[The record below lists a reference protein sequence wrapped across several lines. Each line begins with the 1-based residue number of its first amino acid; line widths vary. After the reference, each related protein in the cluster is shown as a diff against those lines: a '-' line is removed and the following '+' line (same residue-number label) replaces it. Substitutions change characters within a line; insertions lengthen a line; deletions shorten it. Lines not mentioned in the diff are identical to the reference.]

1 MLEELRS
8 LYEGN
13 LRAELSS
20 QRLVV
25 VTDAVGDDGDREFL
39 LGMTDEP
46 PRDDG
51 GEGHEP
57 VVAGEDEGGFHQAP
71 TSPSD
76 SAGKPAAADIS
87 MADRVAAK
95 SLASCARLPRLP
107 EALRYTSD
115 L

>member
-13 LRAELSS
+13 LRAELLR
-20 QRLVV
+20 QRLVL

-39 LGMTDEP
+39 LGMTDDP

-57 VVAGEDEGGFHQAP
+57 VVAGENEGGFHQAP
-71 TSPSD
+71 ASPSE
-76 SAGKPAAADIS
+76 SAGAPAAAARS
-87 MADRVAAK
+87 MANKVFAK
-95 SLASCARLPRLP
+95 SLASRARLPRLP
-107 EALRYTSD
+107 EALR
-115 L
+115 